1 MKFHNGFEKTWYFSN
16 NKRTKSKEIWNNC
29 YWKMSWKISNN
40 YSAWFFLWQTEKIF
54 NDLPWFSVC
63 TSGRIA
69 SSTKT
74 STNLHCTV
82 TAPTVHREFK
92 HQKSLNMFFRRRI
105 AIHKA
110 HANVMTTGNHV
121 FTFRALSTFVTRT
134 PHRTNHPTRLLRRL
148 GLLQHLW
155 WSFIQAPSPSPS
167 TPFVYRAIEPT
178 NIHEL
183 SRARSAPIIVV
194 I

>member
-1 MKFHNGFEKTWYFSN
+1 M
-16 NKRTKSKEIWNNC
+16 
-29 YWKMSWKISNN
+29 
-40 YSAWFFLWQTEKIF
+40 
-54 NDLPWFSVC
+54 C

-92 HQKSLNMFFRRRI
+92 HQISLNMFFRRRI

-121 FTFRALSTFVTRT
+121 FAFRALSTFVTRT

-155 WSFIQAPSPSPS
+155 WSFIQAPLPSLPFCVSSHRTYEHSRTLPS
-167 TPFVYRAIEPT
+167 SKRADCSRHLNPKLHLFFIFFFSLCFLFFH
-178 NIHEL
+178 NIIYIILWFLFFPWRSYEL
-183 SRARSAPIIVV
+183 LISWY
-194 I
+194 